1 MIFYRRSKN
10 NTTSRQTTLINFN
23 LIMTSYLSIKKY
35 ITAYKSSSFMFPT
48 LLMSGCNKCFK
59 STAVYAI
66 RFNCWDVRT
75 CIFSSL
81 SYFFSSISWRF
92 YFPFFYYY
100 SSSSPPPLPSLWF
113 FSRCKGRDHFQ
124 FLRGG
129 NLNLVVAFFIVF
141 LEIEMTRQNRCHVVT
156 IEYFLLFY
164 SVPFCRQ
171 VQTIFSPSSFWRFC
185 GNVRDNVLKTAHT
198 QCVFPFHL
206 VIHFLYCWIMT

>member
-1 MIFYRRSKN
+1 MIFCRRSKN

-23 LIMTSYLSIKKY
+23 LIMTSYLSIKKD
-35 ITAYKSSSFMFPT
+35 ITAYNSSSFMFPT

-92 YFPFFYYY
+92 YFPFFYDY
-100 SSSSPPPLPSLWF
+100 SSSSPLLHSGSFLDVWSRPFSVSKGWKPKPS
-113 FSRCKGRDHFQ
+113 GR
-124 FLRGG
+124 
-129 NLNLVVAFFIVF
+129 FFIVF

-171 VQTIFSPSSFWRFC
+171 VQTIFSPSSFWRVC